1 MWFGYIDPGA
11 GTIILQ
17 TLIAAALGVVIFF
30 RNAVKRLFLLV
41 MGRGKDAPE
50 SKPESDDSP

>member
-17 TLIAAALGVVIFF
+17 TLIAAAEDKLGGVDVLDEDRI
-30 RNAVKRLFLLV
+30 RSVL
-41 MGRGKDAPE
+41 
-50 SKPESDDSP
+50 